1 MANRGNIISDT
12 CSLKQ
17 SQFSID
23 TIRLF
28 ICKTKL
34 ESFDYVC
41 FIDKIKAIQNYE
53 GYSCFYKGFKVSI
66 TDHGITLS
74 GSISNYYCG
83 RDKFLHHSD
92 LKKAVS
98 KLGKELGLDLHSSR
112 LYRVDIN
119 FNMIT
124 DSPVDVYSKSLFT
137 DLPRFKRHEKGTGVL
152 FQTKSKAIC
161 FYNKSLELLDKKD
174 LVVNDIYRVE
184 FRILKSVKKSTGMEF
199 LSDLYETDN
208 YLKLVDMFYSY
219 YTMIKKPI
227 ETTNLNSLHL
237 NKINEC
243 IIYLLLKFVIQK
255 PDGLKWIFKEI
266 ENLDKLGR
274 FATRQIKYK
283 LRKKIKDV
291 TEKDILKPHHLVREI
306 DQKFLH
312 LLNREKAAYQPNK

>member
-1 MANRGNIISDT
+1 MAKRGNIISDT

-23 TIRLF
+23 TIKLF

-34 ESFDYVC
+34 GNFDYEGL
-41 FIDKIKAIQNYE
+41 FDKINASQSYK
-53 GYSCFYKGFKVSI
+53 GYSGFYKGIHIGV
-66 TDHGITLS
+66 TDYGITLT

-83 RDKFLHHSD
+83 SGNFLHHSD

-98 KLGKELGLDLHSSR
+98 KLGKELGLDLHNSR

-124 DSPVDVYSKSLFT
+124 DKPVSLYSNSLFT
-137 DLPRFKRHEKGTGVL
+137 DLPRFKRHEKDTGVL
-152 FQTKSKAIC
+152 FKTNSKNLI
-161 FYNKSLELLDKKD
+161 FYNKSLELLNKK
-174 LVVNDIYRVE
+174 LVVKDVYRIE
-184 FRILKSVKKSTGMEF
+184 FRILNGVKKFTGMEF
-199 LSDLYETDN
+199 LSDLYKTEN

-219 YTMIKKPI
+219 YKMVKKPI
-227 ETTNLNSLHL
+227 ETTNLNVLPL

-243 IIYLLLKFVIQK
+243 IIFLLIKYIIQK

-274 FATRQIKYK
+274 FATRQLKYK
-283 LRKKIKDV
+283 LRKKINDV
-291 TEKDILKPHHLVREI
+291 TEKDILKPHHLVKEI

-312 LLNREKAAYQPNK
+312 LLDREKAAYQSNK